1 MACPATVRILPAI
14 VLALCLAACAAPARQ
29 VTPIAMSQPGDEQLT
44 CAHLNGQIDANA
56 AAATGLLR
64 KDEQVKTG
72 NVVKLV
78 FGIVG
83 TSMMDWSD
91 EEKVKARSMI
101 DRNERL
107 TELHRAKGCSEP

>member
-1 MACPATVRILPAI
+1 MPAI
-14 VLALCLAACAAPARQ
+14 ALALCVAACAVPARQ

-44 CAHLNGQIDANA
+44 CTDLNDKIKANA
-56 AAATGLLR
+56 ATAAGLLS
-64 KDEQVKTG
+64 KDNQVKTG
-72 NVVKLV
+72 NVVKAV
-78 FGIVG
+78 FGMVG
-83 TSMMDWSD
+83 VSLMDWSD

>member
-1 MACPATVRILPAI
+1 MACPAAVRVLPAI
-14 VLALCLAACAAPARQ
+14 TLALCLAACAAPARQ

-44 CAHLNGQIDANA
+44 CADLNDKIKANA
-56 AAATGLLR
+56 AAATGMLR

-83 TSMMDWSD
+83 VSLMDWSD